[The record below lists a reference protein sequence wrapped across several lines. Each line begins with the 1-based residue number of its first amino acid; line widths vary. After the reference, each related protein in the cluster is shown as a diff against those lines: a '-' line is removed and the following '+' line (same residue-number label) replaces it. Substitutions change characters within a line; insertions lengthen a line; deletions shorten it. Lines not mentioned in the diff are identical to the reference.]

1 MLKTDAM
8 NKFLESLDISFRRDE
23 KTSRHRV
30 NKEAS
35 RLDKEQKSTGNY
47 YFRK

>member
-1 MLKTDAM
+1 
-8 NKFLESLDISFRRDE
+8 
-23 KTSRHRV
+23 V

-47 YFRK
+47 YFRKWPRC

>member
-1 MLKTDAM
+1 M
-8 NKFLESLDISFRRDE
+8 NRFLESLDISFRRDE